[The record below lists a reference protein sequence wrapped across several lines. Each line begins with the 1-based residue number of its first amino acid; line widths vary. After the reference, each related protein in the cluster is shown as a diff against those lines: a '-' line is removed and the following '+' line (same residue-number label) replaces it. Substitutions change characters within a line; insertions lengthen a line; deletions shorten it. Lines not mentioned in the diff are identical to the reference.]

1 MSSDQELSK
10 FRNAWKDELTTGQ
23 DEESKV
29 KLATTYYLKGCEL
42 ERTGY
47 CFEAIEY
54 YRRALKLVPD
64 IENKIEFSVYNE
76 SLKDGPSSTDTLDFY
91 QDDSLLPEDE
101 EEDRGVEQ
109 RGLGFDEVNCCEPYK
124 PHQGAHVSCLPDEIL
139 LTVFRYVVST
149 ELDMR
154 SIEMLSRV
162 CKLFYQI
169 AHGSD
174 LWRSACKKVWPE
186 APLKGYG
193 TWREMWIRR
202 PHLRFDGIYISRVKY
217 YREGEIQASQCCSL
231 HTVIYHRFF
240 RFFPD
245 GLVLGLNTPLEP
257 QKSVASLRDRISTN
271 KDVLYGTYTV
281 NGDKVELTLL
291 KRINTGSTTVQLDQ
305 DKSSHIVLN
314 LTNKSGRQSLQ
325 WIDYYNINRD
335 NYDGSLNKSEVH
347 IEPPHFCRFVFGRV
361 KSYTAVS
368 AGKI

>member
-1 MSSDQELSK
+1 MNSDQELAK
-10 FRNAWKDELTTGQ
+10 FRNEWKDELTTTQ
-23 DEESKV
+23 TEESKV
-29 KLATTYYLKGCEL
+29 QHASSLYLKGSEL

-64 IENKIEFSVYNE
+64 IEDKIEFSVYNE
-76 SLKDGPSSTDTLDFY
+76 QDVQGATSSDTLDFY
-91 QDDSLLPEDE
+91 QDETLLLPDE
-101 EEDRGVEQ
+101 EELGVEQ
-109 RGLGFDEVNCCEPYK
+109 RGPWFDEVNCCEPYK
-124 PHQGAHVSCLPDEIL
+124 PPKGAHISCLPDEIL

-174 LWRSACKKVWPE
+174 LWRSACKRVWPE

-193 TWREMWIRR
+193 TWRDMWIRR

-217 YREGEIQASQCCSL
+217 YREGEVQPSLCCSL

-245 GLVLGLNTPLEP
+245 GLVLGLNTPSPP
-257 QKSVASLRDRISTN
+257 QQSVASLRDRISTN
-271 KDVLYGTYTV
+271 KDVLYGSYTV
-281 NGDKVELTLL
+281 NGDTIELTLL
-291 KRINTGSTTVQLDQ
+291 KRVNTGSTTVQLDQ

-314 LTNKSGRQSLQ
+314 LTNKSGKQSLQ

-335 NYDGSLNKSEVH
+335 RYDGTVNKSE
-347 IEPPHFCRFVFGRV
+347 IQCEPPHFCRFVFGRV